1 MKKMNS
7 KEGNELN
14 TLRNA
19 PFSTNP
25 PFLFSFILPVLPLL
39 YLVAVAI
46 LDLYMLYLAWYLY
59 YSGEVNNSK
68 AIYQ

>member
-39 YLVAVAI
+39 YLVA
-46 LDLYMLYLAWYLY
+46 L
-59 YSGEVNNSK
+59 K
-68 AIYQ
+68 F